1 MTIHFDP
8 TITLSSILHLISLC
22 GFMYVIYRSGMK
34 WLAHAED
41 TTQKKL
47 NALLRAHNLEP
58 EDYESDKGLLM

>member
-1 MTIHFDP
+1 
-8 TITLSSILHLISLC
+8 
-22 GFMYVIYRSGMK
+22 MYVIYRSGMK